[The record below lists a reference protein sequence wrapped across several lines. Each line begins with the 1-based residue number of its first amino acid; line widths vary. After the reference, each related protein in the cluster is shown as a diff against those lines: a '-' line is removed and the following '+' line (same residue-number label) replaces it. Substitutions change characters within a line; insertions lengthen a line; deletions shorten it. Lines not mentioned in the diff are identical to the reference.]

1 MRFRNRQHAEQAKEA
16 MEGCVLGKR
25 PIRVGWGEAST
36 QRNCVH
42 VQAMTLPA
50 PSPRPCPCLFT
61 RISAHVQFD
70 AALAERLMLAES
82 DLETVRPRPRPS
94 PRPKRSPSRSRS
106 RSPSEAIPSHIHD
119 PLLAGGAQAFS
130 SCGAIESV
138 QLPRTLDKVHLWS
151 EPTALPVPMPLARA
165 LALALALR
173 WQAHLRGY
181 GFVHFVD
188 QVSSPPPGEQ
198 Q

>member
-1 MRFRNRQHAEQAKEA
+1 
-16 MEGCVLGKR
+16 
-25 PIRVGWGEAST
+25 
-36 QRNCVH
+36 
-42 VQAMTLPA
+42 
-50 PSPRPCPCLFT
+50 
-61 RISAHVQFD
+61 
-70 AALAERLMLAES
+70 MLAES

>member
-50 PSPRPCPCLFT
+50 PSARPCPCLFT
-61 RISAHVQFD
+61 RISAHVQFE

-106 RSPSEAIPSHIHD
+106 RSLSEAIPSHIHE

-165 LALALALR
+165 LALARASPAVAGAPARLR
-173 WQAHLRGY
+173 LRPFRRPG
-181 GFVHFVD
+181 
-188 QVSSPPPGEQ
+188 QLPSP
-198 Q
+198 